1 MQQQEYKEIDLI
13 DLLLAILKKW
23 KLLIIAMLVFALLG
37 TGFGFIKANKSKAP
51 TTKADLASLEATM
64 TEEELSDV
72 KSAASIIGEYR
83 VMYNSQKSYNE
94 NSIYQKLDPFDIKT
108 ATLKY
113 YVDNDYKVSYPII
126 DETNNLIPI
135 IQTYISVLKKDSLY
149 ERMSK
154 EIDSSIIP
162 LYFSEMVSATTE
174 NLQDTGLF
182 EVKIMADTNEH
193 LEKMI
198 AIVKDELNDSTNSI
212 ANTYG
217 DHTLTLAFESVQ
229 SESNSEVYDQQQ
241 LNIQKLTTIT
251 KAIADTENTFSGNQ
265 LTYLKAL
272 IHEELEETV
281 SVVKYSVIGAFL
293 GLLFVACVVIVKYL
307 VSGTIKTSKEIET
320 TYGIEVLGAIDS
332 KKDETDIINT
342 KLGILTDKMEIKDL
356 CLVVDGDFADEIKG
370 KVTVDGVNVVE
381 VADVE
386 NNSESLKKMAESSA
400 IVLAEKLD
408 VSKTSGISFISNHA
422 KQYEIPIIGAVVLA

>member
-1 MQQQEYKEIDLI
+1 MQQQEYKEIDIL

-23 KLLIIAMLVFALLG
+23 KLLIIAMLIFALLG
-37 TGFGFIKANKSKAP
+37 TGFGFIKANKAKTP

-72 KSAASIIGEYR
+72 KSAATIIGEYR
-83 VMYNSQKSYNE
+83 VMYNSQKAYNE

-251 KAIADTENTFSGNQ
+251 KAISDTENTFSGNQ

-272 IHEELEETV
+272 IHEELEEEV
-281 SVVKYSVIGAFL
+281 SVIKLAVIGAFL
-293 GLLFVACVVIVKYL
+293 GLLLVACVVIVKYL

-320 TYGIEVLGAIDS
+320 TYGIEVLGAIDI

-400 IVLAEKLD
+400 IVVVEKLD
-408 VSKTSGISFISNHA
+408 VSKNKSISFISNHA

>member
-1 MQQQEYKEIDLI
+1 MQQQEYKEIDIL

-23 KLLIIAMLVFALLG
+23 KLLIIAMLIFALLG
-37 TGFGFIKANKSKAP
+37 TGFGFIKANKAKTP
-51 TTKADLASLEATM
+51 TTKADLAALEATM

-94 NSIYQKLDPFDIKT
+94 NAIYQKLDPFDIKT

-113 YVDNDYKVSYPII
+113 YVDNDYKISYPVIS
-126 DETNNLIPI
+126 ETNNLIPI
-135 IQTYISVLKKDSLY
+135 VQTYVSVLSKDAIY
-149 ERMSK
+149 ERMSS
-154 EIDSSIIP
+154 EIDSKVTP
-162 LYFSEMVSATTE
+162 LYFSEMVSADTE
-174 NLQDTGLF
+174 NLQSEGLF
-182 EVKIMADTNEH
+182 VVTVMADTNER
-193 LEKMI
+193 LEKMV
-198 AIVKDELNDSTNSI
+198 AIVKDELSNSTESI
-212 ANTYG
+212 VETYG
-217 DHTLTLAFESVQ
+217 AHTLTLAFESIQ
-229 SESNSEVYDQQQ
+229 SSSNSKVYDQQQ
-241 LNIQKLTTIT
+241 LNIQKLTTIS

-293 GLLFVACVVIVKYL
+293 GLLLVACVVIVKYL

-320 TYGIEVLGAIDS
+320 TYGIEVLGTIDS

-342 KLGILTDKMEIKDL
+342 KLGILTNKMEIKDV
-356 CLVVDGDFADEIKG
+356 CLVIDGDFADEIKG

-400 IVLAEKLD
+400 IVVVEKLD
-408 VSKTSGISFISNHA
+408 VSKMKGISFISNHT